1 MQEYF
6 SHDLFTREN
15 LKVKKLISKHGMQGY
30 GVFWALV
37 EFLHNNNNK
46 LLTDELGIISFDL
59 GVDEKL
65 VESVV
70 NDFNLFIVRKKV
82 ISSQRVAQNIKIKNE
97 KSKIARNNANKR
109 WASVSVDA
117 TALPRQSKSNA
128 IKERKEKESKENE
141 KKENEMIEKE
151 MIEKEIT
158 ENESKKDEMIEN
170 KTESED
176 FKDKNS
182 DNKENS
188 ALNTE
193 NNQDVSPC
201 SEQLKLQKIVQT
213 GSKQLIFNTYG
224 SANNVY
230 LTDDQYVSLCIT
242 HPKDVIN
249 TVIDELSYKIGTG
262 KEKAFNAEFPDMHL
276 VRLDRYAR
284 QKIATSGT
292 AQGRANNGYLK
303 NKTPSGGFTREN
315 SVTRSDEQ
323 TRRINECEGV
333 PPPPEFF
340 EAGERLRKKLAQSKM
355 GF

>member
-15 LKVKKLISKHGMQGY
+15 LKIKKLISKHGMQGY

-109 WASVSVDA
+109 WASVSDNA

-141 KKENEMIEKE
+141 KKENEK
-151 MIEKEIT
+151 
-158 ENESKKDEMIEN
+158 
-170 KTESED
+170 
-176 FKDKNS
+176 
-182 DNKENS
+182 
-188 ALNTE
+188 
-193 NNQDVSPC
+193 
-201 SEQLKLQKIVQT
+201 
-213 GSKQLIFNTYG
+213 
-224 SANNVY
+224 
-230 LTDDQYVSLCIT
+230 
-242 HPKDVIN
+242 
-249 TVIDELSYKIGTG
+249 
-262 KEKAFNAEFPDMHL
+262 KEK
-276 VRLDRYAR
+276 
-284 QKIATSGT
+284 K
-292 AQGRANNGYLK
+292 K
-303 NKTPSGGFTREN
+303 
-315 SVTRSDEQ
+315 
-323 TRRINECEGV
+323 
-333 PPPPEFF
+333 
-340 EAGERLRKKLAQSKM
+340 RK
-355 GF
+355 